1 MISLSFTT
9 KDLVLVSTK
18 DLLSDP
24 TSTFYRI
31 VQDSKD
37 RMTRIEQADI
47 HNGTI
52 QIKFLNLDNFF
63 ICLAYDDLMVGIS
76 DGTNCF

>member
-47 HNGTI
+47 HTP
-52 QIKFLNLDNFF
+52 LDKNVFRYESWRGHLPLYSTF
-63 ICLAYDDLMVGIS
+63 SPYRPVVKEQ
-76 DGTNCF
+76 